1 MSGFSVSRAPGRLG
15 DGYLARR
22 QRLAGVVRGVL
33 ELAAQT
39 GVEVEPGEGGES
51 LGERLGEPFLFVV
64 FGETNAGKSTLLNA
78 LFGREICPAGVLPR
92 VGRIQRF
99 GFGEDEG
106 DEELEPGLDACWRN
120 AGFLRNFNLVDT
132 PGTNGGL
139 KGHERTAGKL
149 LPAADLILFVFPVS
163 NPWGAATWDL
173 ISQVPAELLDRVV
186 FVIQQS
192 DRSEAGE
199 LKVIGEHVRDLAQKR
214 LGRAP
219 AVFPVSAQRGLAG
232 KLAEPVD
239 WGAVEASGMLALEE
253 FIGAQVC
260 ESVRRQE
267 VMQGVRN
274 EVAGL
279 LRRIEDQIEE
289 QVRLGEDHGAFLR
302 QLEAEVDHER
312 EKHTRGF
319 VRKAGGLGDVLASE
333 GARSI
338 EFLRRRL
345 GMVRS
350 FATLLGADA
359 TASEMEK
366 HLIEA
371 VKGGMEERARADA
384 AALMEVCREHWS
396 ALQPR
401 VRARMN
407 IEIPPFEGCLEGLGK
422 TRDEFVQRLGMASR
436 QPVLN
441 LKLRATLESHLQRRR
456 LVLSR
461 FASLALAFVS
471 IAGLAGFVRVELVP
485 WAALAVAALV
495 MVGGAVQAQRSRTAV
510 VRELADHLTG
520 LRHRFGEMVEEDYQS
535 GVREFFLEYATM
547 FQAVRRRI
555 ADAKQ
560 RLLPRTQRWTELF
573 LALKAID
580 QEL

>member
-1 MSGFSVSRAPGRLG
+1 
-15 DGYLARR
+15 LARR

-39 GVEVEPGEGGES
+39 GVEVAPGANGES

-64 FGETNAGKSTLLNA
+64 FGETHAGKSTLLNA
-78 LFGREICPAGVLPR
+78 LFGREICPAGVVAR
-92 VGRIQRF
+92 SGRIQRY
-99 GFGEDEG
+99 GFGEDER
-106 DEELEPGLDACWRN
+106 DDELEPGLDACWRN

-132 PGTNGGL
+132 PGTNGAL

-149 LPAADLILFVFPVS
+149 LPAADLILFVFPVG
-163 NPWGAATWDL
+163 NPWSAATWDL
-173 ISQVPAELLDRVV
+173 VSQVPPELLDRVV

-192 DRSEAGE
+192 DRSEAAE

-219 AVFPVSAQRGLAG
+219 AVFPVSAQRALAG
-232 KLAEPVD
+232 KRSEPVD
-239 WGAVEASGMLALEE
+239 WRAVEASGLSALED
-253 FIGAQVC
+253 FITAVVC

-267 VMQGVRN
+267 VLQGVRD
-274 EVAGL
+274 EVAVL
-279 LRRIEDQIEE
+279 LRRIEDRIEE

-319 VRKAGGLGDVLASE
+319 VRRAGGLGDVFAAE
-333 GARSI
+333 GAMTAR
-338 EFLRRRL
+338 FLGGRL
-345 GMVRS
+345 GVLRS
-350 FATLLGADA
+350 FATLLGVDA
-359 TASEMEK
+359 AASETEK

-371 VKGGMEERARADA
+371 VKAGMEERARNDA

-407 IEIPPFEGCLEGLGK
+407 IEIPPFEGCLDGLGK

-441 LKLRATLESHLQRRR
+441 LKLRAMLESHLQRRR

-461 FASLALAFVS
+461 LASLALAFVS
-471 IAGLAGFVRVELVP
+471 AAGVAGFLGAQLVP
-485 WAALAVAALV
+485 WLALGVAASV
-495 MVGGAVQAQRSRTAV
+495 MLGGAVQAQRSRGAV
-510 VRELADHLTG
+510 VREIADHLAG
-520 LRHRFGEMVEEDYQS
+520 SRHRFGEMLADDYQN

-560 RLLPRTQRWTELF
+560 QLRPRTERWSELF